1 MVASISARGSAT
13 AALDYYAHLSADDY
27 YTRGGEPPGRW
38 AGAAAERLGLDGP
51 VTRTEFAAALAGR
64 DPKTGAALVQ
74 QSSARD
80 HAAGW
85 DMTFSAP
92 KSVSVLW
99 ALSAEPERRG
109 IEDAHREAV
118 RAATRHLEQTAAWTR
133 RGPGGRVREP
143 TAGLLTAQ
151 FDHHTSRES
160 DPQLHTHSFIFN
172 LAPRR
177 DGSWGSIVSR
187 TLYTTQKEAG
197 AIYRH
202 QLADEL
208 ERRGYRLD
216 RQADNFRVAEIPRRV
231 EQAFSKRRQAI
242 ENAARTHGYST
253 AKGMELAALR
263 TRQPKRETKLDTLL
277 ERWKAEAKALGF
289 ALRHEPQRA
298 ADQARQSE
306 SRAEAGPANEKLPN
320 VPPTAPTQDRGRTAG
335 ANGMT
340 ISVPPSGRQQATR
353 TSLAPSNGPA
363 QAAGAFPQAAPART
377 TTPSQAVPTAQL
389 SPAQIGSLLGVALLS
404 LGQPIG
410 MAGLRVSL
418 RNKSGKRSEAA
429 QHGKDRGQEYEAE

>member
-1 MVASISARGSAT
+1 VVASISARGSAT
-13 AALDYYAHLSADDY
+13 AALGYYAHLSADDY
-27 YTRGGEPPGRW
+27 YMRGGEPPGRW

-64 DPKTGAALVQ
+64 DPQTGAALVQ
-74 QSSARD
+74 HSGARD

-99 ALSAEPERRG
+99 ALSAEPERRA

-118 RAATRHLEQTAAWTR
+118 RAATGHLEQTAAWTR
-133 RGPGGRVREP
+133 RGPGGRIREP
-143 TAGLLTAQ
+143 TAGLLMAQ

-160 DPQLHTHSFIFN
+160 DPQLHTHGFIFN
-172 LAPRR
+172 FAPRR

-187 TLYTTQKEAG
+187 SLYTAQKDAG

-216 RQADNFRVAEIPRRV
+216 RQTDDFRVAAIPRTV

-242 ENAARTHGYST
+242 EEAARTHGYST

-263 TRQPKRETKLDTLL
+263 TRRPKREAKLEALL
-277 ERWKAEAKALGF
+277 ESWRDEAKALGF
-289 ALRHEPQRA
+289 ELRPEAQRA
-298 ADQARQSE
+298 AQQARQSE
-306 SRAEAGPANEKLPN
+306 SRGEAGRANEKQPGAPPPAPN
-320 VPPTAPTQDRGRTAG
+320 QERGRATR
-335 ANGMT
+335 ANGAAVN
-340 ISVPPSGRQQATR
+340 ISGAGRQQAAQTFPA
-353 TSLAPSNGPA
+353 SPHSPA
-363 QAAGAFPQAAPART
+363 QAARPFPQTATVRTAAPSPATST
-377 TTPSQAVPTAQL
+377 TQL
-389 SPAQIGSLLGVALLS
+389 SPAQIGSLLGAALLS
-404 LGQPIG
+404 LGQPSG
-410 MAGLRVSL
+410 MAGLRVPL
-418 RNKSGKRSEAA
+418 RDRAGERREPR
-429 QHGKDRGQEYEAE
+429 QHGKDRRQEYEAE

>member
-13 AALDYYAHLSADDY
+13 AALGYYAHLSADDY

-64 DPKTGAALVQ
+64 DPMTGAALVQ

-99 ALSAEPERRG
+99 ALSAEPERRA

-118 RAATRHLEQTAAWTR
+118 KTATRHLEQTAAWTR
-133 RGPGGRVREP
+133 RGPGGRIREP

-187 TLYTTQKEAG
+187 TLYAAQKEAG
-197 AIYRH
+197 TIYRH
-202 QLADEL
+202 QLAEEL

-216 RQADNFRVAEIPRRV
+216 RQTDSFRVAEIPRSV

-242 ENAARTHGYST
+242 EEAARTHGYST
-253 AKGMELAALR
+253 ARGMELAALR
-263 TRQPKRETKLDTLL
+263 TRRPKREAKLEVLFANWRD
-277 ERWKAEAKALGF
+277 EAKALGF
-289 ALRHEPQRA
+289 VLQPEARRA
-298 ADQARQSE
+298 AQPARQSE
-306 SRAEAGPANEKLPN
+306 NRAEAGRARESRPN
-320 VPPTAPTQDRGRTAG
+320 APPLVPIQERGQMAG
-335 ANGMT
+335 ANGMPVN
-340 ISVPPSGRQQATR
+340 IPGPGQQAPHGV
-353 TSLAPSNGPA
+353 LAPSHGPA
-363 QAAGAFPQAAPART
+363 QATGSVLQAA
-377 TTPSQAVPTAQL
+377 SVPTATQSQTASTASL
-389 SPAQIGSLLGVALLS
+389 SPAQIGSLLGAALLS
-404 LGQPIG
+404 FRQPSG
-410 MAGLRVSL
+410 MAGLPVPL
-418 RNKSGKRSEAA
+418 RDKSGERSETRK
-429 QHGKDRGQEYEAE
+429 HGRDRGQEYESE